1 MKTLVAYYSRTGN
14 TKKIAEQ
21 IAKELKADIDEIKDN
36 TNRDG
41 LLNLAKS
48 IFHAIARKE
57 TKIKTKKDPSKYDL
71 VIIGTPVW
79 AGRETPA
86 VRTYLR
92 KNKFKKAAFFCTC
105 GSRQG
110 KSFRNMQRL
119 SKKPLAKLKI
129 KEKQIPESEHLIKK
143 FCVYLK

>member
-14 TKKIAEQ
+14 TNKIAKQ
-21 IAKELKADIDEIKDN
+21 IAKELKTDIDEIKDK
-36 TNRDG
+36 TNRKG
-41 LLNLAKS
+41 FLNLIKAG
-48 IFHAIARKE
+48 FHAISRKE

-86 VRTYLR
+86 VRTYL
-92 KNKFKKAAFFCTC
+92 KNNKFNKVAFFCTC
-105 GSRQG
+105 GSKQG

-129 KEKQIPESEHLIKK
+129 KEKQVPGSKNQVKK